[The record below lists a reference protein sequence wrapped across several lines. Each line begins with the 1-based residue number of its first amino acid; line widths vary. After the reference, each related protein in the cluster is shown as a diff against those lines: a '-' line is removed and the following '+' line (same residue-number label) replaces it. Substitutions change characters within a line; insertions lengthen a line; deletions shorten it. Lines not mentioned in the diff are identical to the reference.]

1 MDHPSPSRRTR
12 INKTSKKSELYS
24 TVVIHNSDSDS
35 EPKSKPD
42 DNNIYATMLYK
53 GGGEND
59 DVEEEDEDSLPPL
72 LKRLPKDFGGGDED
86 ELDADFGTMIVKTDR
101 GRDWNQSWS
110 SSSSIA
116 PPRKPRSAP
125 FAEFESRINDVGNS
139 SDGDDDEGE
148 EFGTFVVKST
158 VLRRSS
164 SGGGGGSAMGK
175 AVASMQASGELGFGK
190 ERKGSGL
197 LGEEGKQH
205 HQQQSKMS
213 WSSIPESV
221 TREDPTT
228 KYELL
233 NELGKG
239 SYGAVYKARDL
250 RTSELVAIK
259 VISLT
264 EGEEGYEEIR
274 GEIEMLQQCSHANVV
289 RYLGSY
295 QGEEYLWIVM
305 EYCGGGSVA
314 DLMNVMEEP
323 LEEYQIAY
331 ICREALKGLAYLHSI
346 FKVHRDIKGGNI
358 LLTEQGEV
366 KLGDFGVAAQLTRT
380 MSKRNTFIGTPH
392 WMAPEVIQESRYDGK
407 VDVWALGVSAIEMAE
422 GLPPRSA
429 VHPMRVLFMISIE
442 PAPMLED
449 KEKWSLVFHDFVAKC
464 LTKEPRSRP
473 TASEMLKHKF
483 IDRCKVGAS
492 AMLPK
497 IEKAR
502 QIRTTMSLH
511 AQNLAPV
518 EPEPTEGPKLNEV
531 YGDTVPSN
539 RLPMAN
545 EVPSSSDGVDMAG
558 GGLDCPLM
566 ELLDKSFMDTLLTV
580 GASTKF
586 IDLILLWLN
595 SMDQSFGA
603 HWDVSGLC
611 FTVGMS
617 GDYGTFVVHG
627 GEKTDKTGIQN
638 ELYDAGE
645 ISQDP
650 GNIEDP
656 SVSGIGSKSPD
667 PWLDNAR
674 GVVANNLLVGESHPA
689 LQTLQTSTPEVSGY
703 PEQNLKKNITSQA
716 QVGGGGGLGTS
727 PLKNETVSR
736 KAFALQDKLWSIYAA
751 GNTVPIPF
759 LRATDIS
766 PIALLSDNVLG
777 GIQCDDSGTVAAE
790 ALQELFL
797 MPLPPSV
804 YQRLTSSSTLLNL
817 AQALAY
823 HKTCYEEMPLQELQ
837 ATQEKQA
844 IQNLCD
850 TLRTILRLTTTTTE
864 TSNNATNEENSSEDD
879 PLHYDG
885 TEDVESDGWEEE
897 EELEPKLGDGGDG
910 GGVMLQ
916 GLPWGERALS
926 IARQVLLPFGDDF
939 KLFSFKTTPRGYVY
953 VRLDKLSQHL
963 QFVSCVLRYGCPGM
977 EELESYSREYNKRLQ
992 EVRALGEIPD
1002 NLAVEVSS
1010 PGAERIL
1017 KVPDDLSRFKDMPM
1031 RVCYLEG
1038 LTYNGSETNGVFLL
1052 ESMEMESENCV
1063 WKLADVKEN
1072 RDPQSKGRPLSRKRR
1087 DWRLTLPFKMHRMV
1101 TLYLEF

>member
-1 MDHPSPSRRTR
+1 MWRMDHPSPSRRTR
-12 INKTSKKSELYS
+12 TSKTPNKSELYS

-35 EPKSKPD
+35 EPESKSKTD

-53 GGGEND
+53 GVGENNSKND
-59 DVEEEDEDSLPPL
+59 DLDVEEEEDEESLPPL
-72 LKRLPKDFGGGDED
+72 LKRLPKDFGGGDDDED
-86 ELDADFGTMIVKTDR
+86 EDDADFGTMIVKTGR
-101 GRDWNQSWS
+101 GRHQKQSWS
-110 SSSSIA
+110 SSSAVA
-116 PPRKPRSAP
+116 PPRKPHSAP
-125 FAEFESRINDVGNS
+125 FTEFESRINDIGDN
-139 SDGDDDEGE
+139 SDGDDDGRE
-148 EFGTFVVKST
+148 EFGTFLVKST
-158 VLRRSS
+158 VVRRSG
-164 SGGGGGSAMGK
+164 SGDGGSTMGK

-197 LGEEGKQH
+197 LGEECKQH
-205 HQQQSKMS
+205 QQKQSKMS
-213 WSSIPESV
+213 SSSIPESV

-250 RTSELVAIK
+250 RSSELVAIK

-274 GEIEMLQQCSHANVV
+274 GEIEMLQQCSHPNVV

-305 EYCGGGSVA
+305 EYCGGGSVS
-314 DLMNVMEEP
+314 DLMNVTEEP

-422 GLPPRSA
+422 GLPPRST

-473 TASEMLKHKF
+473 MASEMLKHKF

-502 QIRTTMSLH
+502 QIRTAMSLQ
-511 AQNLAPV
+511 AQNLAPA
-518 EPEPTEGPKLNEV
+518 ESEPTEGPKLNEV

-539 RLPMAN
+539 RLPMVN
-545 EVPSSSDGVDMAG
+545 EVHSSSDGVDMAG
-558 GGLDCPLM
+558 
-566 ELLDKSFMDTLLTV
+566 
-580 GASTKF
+580 
-586 IDLILLWLN
+586 
-595 SMDQSFGA
+595 
-603 HWDVSGLC
+603 
-611 FTVGMS
+611 

-627 GEKTDKTGIQN
+627 GEETDKTG
-638 ELYDAGE
+638 LYDAGG
-645 ISQDP
+645 IFQDHP
-650 GNIEDP
+650 GNTEGL
-656 SVSGIGSKSPD
+656 SVSGTGGKSAD
-667 PWLDNAR
+667 PWLDNAM
-674 GVVANNLLVGESHPA
+674 GVAANNRLVGESLPA
-689 LQTLQTSTPEVSGY
+689 LQTIQTSTPEVSGY
-703 PEQNLKKNITSQA
+703 SEQNLKKNTVSKA
-716 QVGGGGGLGTS
+716 HVGGGGSMGCST
-727 PLKNETVSR
+727 LKNETVSR

-777 GIQCDDSGTVAAE
+777 GSQCDNSGTVAAE
-790 ALQELFL
+790 ALQELFSGDGPSKKGRRIQNE
-797 MPLPPSV
+797 MPLPPGV

-823 HKTCYEEMPLQELQ
+823 HKMCYEEMPLQELQ
-837 ATQEKQA
+837 ATQEKQT

-850 TLRTILRLTTTTTE
+850 TLRTILRL
-864 TSNNATNEENSSEDD
+864 
-879 PLHYDG
+879 
-885 TEDVESDGWEEE
+885 
-897 EELEPKLGDGGDG
+897 
-910 GGVMLQ
+910 
-916 GLPWGERALS
+916 
-926 IARQVLLPFGDDF
+926 
-939 KLFSFKTTPRGYVY
+939 
-953 VRLDKLSQHL
+953 
-963 QFVSCVLRYGCPGM
+963 
-977 EELESYSREYNKRLQ
+977 
-992 EVRALGEIPD
+992 
-1002 NLAVEVSS
+1002 
-1010 PGAERIL
+1010 
-1017 KVPDDLSRFKDMPM
+1017 
-1031 RVCYLEG
+1031 
-1038 LTYNGSETNGVFLL
+1038 
-1052 ESMEMESENCV
+1052 
-1063 WKLADVKEN
+1063 
-1072 RDPQSKGRPLSRKRR
+1072 
-1087 DWRLTLPFKMHRMV
+1087 
-1101 TLYLEF
+1101 